1 MRKICEKCGKEFE
14 PRQPHFRICPNCF
27 KPTSNNQAIQS
38 NLLLKSYYDQQGN
51 LLKEVFI
58 GIPEKLAILFS
69 KDNLAT
75 KQLRDF
81 FQVILKARNKA
92 LLQGINI
99 AKPMIYECQRNATYQ
114 LKRGVIPVSFK
125 KFLEHHLALA
135 EVDEKSLDGFCQH
148 MESIVAYFPKEKGG

>member
-1 MRKICEKCGKEFE
+1 MKKNCEKCGKEFE
-14 PRQPHFRICPNCF
+14 PKQPHFRICPNCF
-27 KPTSNNQAIQS
+27 KPTSNDQAVLS

-58 GIPEKLAILFS
+58 GIPEKLAILFA

-81 FQVILKARNKA
+81 FQVILRARNKA

-114 LKRGVIPVSFK
+114 LKRRVIPVSFK
-125 KFLEHHLALA
+125 KFLEHHLPLA
-135 EVDEKSLDGFCQH
+135 ELDEKSLDGFCQH